1 MRSEARKKSQAR
13 FDAQNT
19 KRYTLKLNKRTN
31 AELIELLDSV
41 ESQQGL
47 IKQALREYIE
57 NHAERGEV

>member
-31 AELIELLDSV
+31 AELIELLDSA

-57 NHAERGEV
+57 NHAEEGEV

>member
-57 NHAERGEV
+57 NHAEEGEV

>member
-31 AELIELLDSV
+31 AELIELLDSA
-41 ESQQGL
+41 ESQQGI

-57 NHAERGEV
+57 NHTEKGEV